1 MDSEPSEDDKEQE
14 VPWDEVDE
22 LDRWVFDWSDPL
34 LGPEE

>member
-1 MDSEPSEDDKEQE
+1 MSGEPFEDGSGQE

-34 LGPEE
+34 FGPEE